1 MFDSYMQ
8 HRNVVKIGR
17 LKSGPPTGD
26 WVTIGVVVSTS
37 AKMSSK
43 GASYTI
49 WKVSDLTREGSILLF
64 LFGGAHHEF
73 WKAFPGEIV
82 ALLNPQ
88 LSENKERRDDGTPA
102 FSISNEAQIKKMGK
116 SRDFG
121 ICASLRLDGQVREKE
136 TRKKALYCGQER
148 PRETCLHVQQD
159 CDKSPPYPR
168 NEPYM
173 HISKET

>member
-136 TRKKALYCGQER
+136 PRKKSPILWS
-148 PRETCLHVQQD
+148 RETKRDLLTCAAGLRQ
-159 CDKSPPYPR
+159 
-168 NEPYM
+168 EPT
-173 HISKET
+173 IPQK